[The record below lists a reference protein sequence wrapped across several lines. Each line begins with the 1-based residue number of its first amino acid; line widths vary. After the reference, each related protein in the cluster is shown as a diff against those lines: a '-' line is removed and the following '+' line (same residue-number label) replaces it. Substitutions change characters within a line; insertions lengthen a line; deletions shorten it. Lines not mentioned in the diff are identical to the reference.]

1 MRLMRLMLVGFF
13 LLGAVGCTP
22 KPQTI
27 RLDPPVKQDAAQAA
41 GDVALGLAVV
51 DVRPGDKLGTMNDA
65 HGKVVDVSTADGS
78 EAAIH
83 RRLSE
88 ALARKGF
95 RVKPLSDDDPRKLVV
110 ELRELT
116 YGASKRAFDFDV
128 SLAAAVSAKASNGE
142 ESFSRTY
149 NVSQQK
155 GTGDP
160 PTEPESTQLVNQGI
174 GLALDDLLNDAE
186 LMALLRQ

>member
-1 MRLMRLMLVGFF
+1 MRLTLVGLS

-27 RLDPPVKQDAAQAA
+27 RLDPPVKADAAQAV
-41 GDVALGLAVV
+41 GDIAIGLAVV

-65 HGKVVDVSTADGS
+65 HGKVVDVSTAAGS
-78 EAAIH
+78 EAAIQQ
-83 RRLSE
+83 RISE

-95 RVKPLSDDDPRKLVV
+95 KVKPLSDDDPRQLVV
-110 ELRELT
+110 ELRELS

-128 SLAAAVSAKASNGE
+128 SLAAAVSAKARNGE

-149 NVSQQK
+149 NVTQRK

-160 PTEPESTQLVNQGI
+160 PTEPESTQIVNAGLA
-174 GLALDDLLNDAE
+174 LALDDLLADAE
-186 LMALLRQ
+186 LLALLRQ